1 MHIIDDNTP
10 GRRFFQ
16 RFDDGSLFSVP
27 PIQTTP
33 ILSPGQTIS
42 GTLTTSDETDPFFAD
57 IGVFYKDDFEL
68 SGVSADQSVTVEMNS
83 VDFDSFLDLVD
94 ADNNILLDFDDDG
107 TGSLNS
113 RITFTVQP
121 NIRYLI
127 RATSASAEETGNYEI
142 HMVVN

>member
-1 MHIIDDNTP
+1 MTIHRADD
-10 GRRFFQ
+10 
-16 RFDDGSLFSVP
+16 FSRGLTMGVFSASP

-94 ADNNILLDFDDDG
+94 ADNNIITRPLMTMAPVPLIP
-107 TGSLNS
+107 GSLS
-113 RITFTVQP
+113 RFNRIF
-121 NIRYLI
+121 
-127 RATSASAEETGNYEI
+127 ATSSVRPALVLKKPETMKSI
-142 HMVVN
+142 WL